1 MLSLRT
7 ILCASPVIS
16 FPLTVIYPK
25 ETRRWFRPRMLSVSV
40 TQVKAIRRFTV
51 RTVLPEPIRPLAR
64 LASNLRWSWHRPTRE
79 LFAGLNPRLWE
90 ESGQDPVGF
99 LGMVSREEFQQLA
112 ANRAV
117 VERVRA
123 AEEDLD
129 RYLEEPRWYQGLGP
143 DAPASIAYFSP
154 EFGITEV
161 LPQYSGGLGILA
173 GDHLKAASDLGVPL
187 IGVGLLYQAGYFKQ
201 SLSRDA
207 WQQETY
213 PVLDPDGL
221 PLTLLREPSSDG
233 IGRPLQI
240 ALPLPNGRRL
250 LAHIWRADVG
260 RVPLLLLDSNVP
272 GNDDAARSITDRLYG
287 GGGDHRLQQEL
298 LLGMGGVKALRAFQQ
313 LTGTTAPEVFHTNE
327 GHAGFLGIER
337 IQELMAGD
345 QALTF
350 DEALAAGRASTVF
363 TTHTPVPAG
372 IDRFEIAQIHHFFQ
386 AGLAPAVPTDRILEL
401 GRENYADGNPSVFN
415 MAIMGLRLA
424 QRANGVAKLHGEV
437 SRGMFSALWPG
448 FDHSEVPITS
458 VTNGV
463 HVPTW
468 VDSRISKLARDQ
480 FGSEAEANGRWDL
493 AYNVSDA
500 DVWALRREMRA
511 ALVDDVRLRLRAA
524 WKKRGA
530 ADAELGWTDKVLD
543 PDVLTIGFAR
553 RVPTY
558 KRLTLML
565 REPERLK
572 ALLLHKEHPIQ
583 LVIAG
588 KSHPA
593 DDAGKKMIQDLV
605 RFTDD
610 PEVRHRIAFLPNY
623 DIAMARTLFPGCDVW
638 LNNPLRPLEACGTSG
653 MKAAL
658 NGSLNLSVLDG
669 WWDEMYDGENGW
681 AIPTANNGA
690 SPEERD
696 DIEAAALYEL
706 LETQVAPRFYG
717 STVSAGAGA
726 AGPSTSGAEKVP
738 THWVSMI
745 KHTLSHLGPAVSA
758 ERMLRDYVNILYR
771 PAAEAGRNA
780 SAASYSQ
787 ARTLAA
793 WTAKVRSA
801 WPLVHVEHV
810 DSVGVSEDPQIGDTL
825 QVNAYVALHSL
836 TPEDVSVE
844 VAYGRAE
851 ESDTLTDITVMELK
865 VQEDLGSGRHL
876 FSGSLVIDRSGPFG
890 YTVRVLPRHDALAS
904 KAELGLIVNA

>member
-1 MLSLRT
+1 M
-7 ILCASPVIS
+7 
-16 FPLTVIYPK
+16 
-25 ETRRWFRPRMLSVSV
+25 
-40 TQVKAIRRFTV
+40 KAIRRFTV

-64 LASNLRWSWHRPTRE
+64 LATNLRWSWHLPTRE
-79 LFAGLNPRLWE
+79 LFEQLNPAIWA
-90 ESGQDPVGF
+90 ESAQDPVTF
-99 LGMVSREEFQQLA
+99 LGLVSREELQRLA
-112 ANRAV
+112 ADQDV
-117 VERVRA
+117 VRRVHEA
-123 AEEDLD
+123 AADLD
-129 RYLEEPRWYQGLGP
+129 QYLEQPRWYQSLGE
-143 DAPASIAYFSP
+143 DAPRCIAYFSP

-221 PLTLLREPSSDG
+221 PLTLLREASPDG
-233 IGRPLQI
+233 NGRPVEI
-240 ALPLPNGRRL
+240 SLPLPHGRRL
-250 LAHIWRADVG
+250 LAHVWRADVG
-260 RVPLLLLDSNVP
+260 RVPLLLLDSNVA
-272 GNDDAARSITDRLYG
+272 GNDDAARGITDRLYG

-298 LLGMGGVKALRAFQQ
+298 LLGMGGVKALRAYQR
-313 LTGTTAPEVFHTNE
+313 LTGAPAPEVFHTNE
-327 GHAGFLGIER
+327 GHAGFLGVER
-337 IQELMAGD
+337 IQELMSGD
-345 QALTF
+345 TALGW
-350 DEALAAGRASTVF
+350 DEALTAGRASTVF

-372 IDRFEIAQIHHFFQ
+372 IDRFEISQIEHFFS
-386 AGLAPAVPTDRILEL
+386 AGLAPDVPLDKILDL
-401 GRENYADGNPSVFN
+401 GREDFADGNPFVFN
-415 MAIMGLRLA
+415 MAVMGLRLA
-424 QRANGVAKLHGEV
+424 QRANGVAKLHGVV

-448 FDHSEVPITS
+448 FDHAEVPITS

-468 VDSRISKLARDQ
+468 VDPRVSQLARDR
-480 FGSEAEANGRWDL
+480 FGADAESEGRWDL
-493 AYNVSDA
+493 AYNVSDEEL
-500 DVWALRREMRA
+500 WALRREMRVS
-511 ALVDDVRLRLRAA
+511 LVEDVRRRLRAA

-530 ADAELGWTDKVLD
+530 ADAELSWTDSVLD
-543 PDVLTIGFAR
+543 PDVLTVGFAR

-565 REPERLK
+565 RDPARLK
-572 ALLLHKEHPIQ
+572 ALLLHETHPIQ
-583 LVIAG
+583 LIIAG

-610 PEVRHRIAFLPNY
+610 PAVRHRIVFLPNY

-653 MKAAL
+653 MKAAI

-681 AIPTANNGA
+681 AIPTANNDA

-706 LETQVAPRFYG
+706 LETQVAPKFYG
-717 STVSAGAGA
+717 LTVSDGAGA
-726 AGPSTSGAEKVP
+726 AGPSQSGPQAVP

-745 KHTLSHLGPAVSA
+745 KHTMTHLGPAVSA
-758 ERMLRDYVNILYR
+758 ERMLKDYVNVLYR
-771 PAAEAGRNA
+771 PAALAGRQA
-780 SAASYSQ
+780 SAHGYAEAKS
-787 ARTLAA
+787 LAA
-793 WTAKVRSA
+793 WCSTVRAA
-801 WPLVHVEHV
+801 WPQIQVEHV
-810 DSVGVSEDPQIGDTL
+810 DSVGVSEDPQIGDDL
-825 QVNAYVALHSL
+825 QVNAYIALHDL
-836 TPEDVSVE
+836 PPEDVAVE

-851 ESDTLTDITVMELK
+851 DSDELTDVTVVELTS
-865 VQEDLGSGRHL
+865 VEDLGKGRYL
-876 FSGSLVIDRSGPFG
+876 FSGTLVIDRSGSFG
-890 YTVRVLPRHDALAS
+890 YTIRVLPKHAGLAS

>member
-1 MLSLRT
+1 M
-7 ILCASPVIS
+7 
-16 FPLTVIYPK
+16 
-25 ETRRWFRPRMLSVSV
+25 
-40 TQVKAIRRFTV
+40 KAIRRFTV

-90 ESGQDPVGF
+90 ESGQDPIGF

-112 ANRAV
+112 ADQSV
-117 VERVRA
+117 VERVHA
-123 AEEDLD
+123 AEADLN
-129 RYLEEPRWYQGLGP
+129 RYLQEPRWYQGLGP
-143 DAPASIAYFSP
+143 DAPAAIAYFSP

-221 PLTLLREPSSDG
+221 PLTLLREPSPDG
-233 IGRPLQI
+233 NGKPLQVT
-240 ALPLPNGRRL
+240 LPLPNGRRL

-313 LTGTTAPEVFHTNE
+313 LTGTAAPEVFHTNE

-337 IQELMAGD
+337 IQELMSGD
-345 QALTF
+345 QKLTF

-372 IDRFEIAQIHHFFQ
+372 IDRFEITQINHFFQ
-386 AGLAPAVPTDRILEL
+386 AGLAPDVPVDRILEL

-415 MAIMGLRLA
+415 MAVMGLRLA

-437 SRGMFSALWPG
+437 SRGMFAALWPG

-500 DVWALRREMRA
+500 DVWALRRELRS
-511 ALVDDVRLRLRAA
+511 ALVDDVRRRLRAA

-530 ADAELGWTDKVLD
+530 ADAELAWTDTVLD
-543 PDVLTIGFAR
+543 PDILTIGFAR

-610 PEVRHRIAFLPNY
+610 PEVRHRIVFLPNY

-681 AIPTANNGA
+681 AIPTANNDA

-717 STVSAGAGA
+717 STVSEGAGA
-726 AGPSTSGAEKVP
+726 AGPSTSEAEKVP

-758 ERMLRDYVNILYR
+758 ERMLRDYVNVLYR
-771 PAAEAGRNA
+771 PAAEAGR
-780 SAASYSQ
+780 SAVANSFSQ
-787 ARTLAA
+787 ARALAA
-793 WTAKVRSA
+793 WSAVVRAA
-801 WPLVHVEHV
+801 WPQVHVEHV

-825 QVNAYVALHSL
+825 QVNAYVGLHSL
-836 TPEDVSVE
+836 TPADVSVE
-844 VAYGRAE
+844 VAYGRAQE
-851 ESDTLTDITVMELK
+851 NDTLTDITVMELK
-865 VQEDLGSGRHL
+865 AQEDLGSGRHL

>member
-1 MLSLRT
+1 
-7 ILCASPVIS
+7 
-16 FPLTVIYPK
+16 
-25 ETRRWFRPRMLSVSV
+25 MLSVSV

-79 LFAGLNPRLWE
+79 LFAGLNPRLWT
-90 ESGQDPVGF
+90 ESGEDPVGF
-99 LGMVSREEFQQLA
+99 LGLVSREELQQLA
-112 ANRAV
+112 ADQSV

-129 RYLEEPRWYQGLGP
+129 RYLEEPRWYQSLGP
-143 DAPASIAYFSP
+143 DAPAAIAYFSP

-221 PLTLLREPSSDG
+221 PLTLLREPSPDG
-233 IGRPLQI
+233 NGRPLQVS
-240 ALPLPNGRRL
+240 LPLPNNRRL

-272 GNDDAARSITDRLYG
+272 GNDEAARSITDRLYG

-298 LLGMGGVKALRAFQQ
+298 LLGMGGVKALRAFQK
-313 LTGTTAPEVFHTNE
+313 LTGTVAPEVFHTNE

-345 QALTF
+345 EALTF

-386 AGLAPAVPTDRILEL
+386 AGLAPSVPVDRILEL
-401 GRENYADGNPSVFN
+401 GRENYADGNASVFN
-415 MAIMGLRLA
+415 MAVMGLRLA

-511 ALVDDVRLRLRAA
+511 ALVEDVRKRLRAA

-530 ADAELGWTDKVLD
+530 ADAELGWTDNVLD

-717 STVSAGAGA
+717 STVSESAGA
-726 AGPSTSGAEKVP
+726 AGPSTASGAEKVP

-745 KHTLSHLGPAVSA
+745 KHTLSHLGPKVSA

-771 PAAEAGRNA
+771 PAAEAGR
-780 SAASYSQ
+780 SAGANSYSQ
-787 ARTLAA
+787 ARNLAA
-793 WTAKVRSA
+793 WTANVRSA
-801 WPLVHVEHV
+801 WPHVHVEHV

-825 QVNAYVALHSL
+825 QVNAYVALNSL

-851 ESDTLTDITVMELK
+851 ESDTLAEITVMELK

-876 FSGSLVIDRSGPFG
+876 FSGSLVIDRSGSFG

>member
-1 MLSLRT
+1 M
-7 ILCASPVIS
+7 
-16 FPLTVIYPK
+16 
-25 ETRRWFRPRMLSVSV
+25 

-99 LGMVSREEFQQLA
+99 LGMVSREELQQLA
-112 ANRAV
+112 ANQSV

-221 PLTLLREPSSDG
+221 PLTLLREPSADG
-233 IGRPLQI
+233 IGHPLQI

-337 IQELMAGD
+337 IQELMSGE

-372 IDRFEIAQIHHFFQ
+372 IDRFEISQIHHFFQ
-386 AGLAPAVPTDRILEL
+386 AGLAPDVPTDRILEL

-500 DVWALRREMRA
+500 DVWSLRREMRA
-511 ALVDDVRLRLRAA
+511 ALVEDVRRRLRAA

-530 ADAELGWTDKVLD
+530 ADAELAWTEKVLD

-726 AGPSTSGAEKVP
+726 AGPSTASGAEKVP

-745 KHTLSHLGPAVSA
+745 KHTLAHLGPAVSA

-771 PAAEAGRNA
+771 PAAEAGRSA
-780 SAASYSQ
+780 SANSYSQ
-787 ARTLAA
+787 ARSLAA
-793 WTAKVRSA
+793 WTARVRSA
-801 WPLVHVEHV
+801 WPQIHVEHV

-836 TPEDVSVE
+836 TPQDVSVE

>member
-1 MLSLRT
+1 M
-7 ILCASPVIS
+7 A
-16 FPLTVIYPK
+16 
-25 ETRRWFRPRMLSVSV
+25 
-40 TQVKAIRRFTV
+40 QVKAIRRFTV

-64 LASNLRWSWHRPTRE
+64 LATNLRWSWHRPTRE
-79 LFAGLNPRLWE
+79 LFEGLNPKVWA
-90 ESGQDPVGF
+90 ESGNDPVSF
-99 LGMVSREEFQQLA
+99 LGLVGREEMHRLA
-112 ANRAV
+112 TDPNV
-117 VERVRA
+117 VARVQA
-123 AEEDLD
+123 AAEDLD
-129 RYLEEPRWYQGLGP
+129 RYLQEPRWYQSLGN

-213 PVLDPDGL
+213 PVIDPDGL
-221 PLTLLREPSSDG
+221 PLTLLREPSADG
-233 IGRPLQI
+233 NGKPIQI
-240 ALPLPNGRRL
+240 ALPLPNERRL

-272 GNDDAARSITDRLYG
+272 GNDDAARGITDRLYG

-298 LLGMGGVKALRAFQQ
+298 LLGMGGVKALRVYQR

-337 IQELMAGD
+337 IQELMAGEE
-345 QALTF
+345 ALTF

-372 IDRFEIAQIHHFFQ
+372 IDRFETAQIQHFFE
-386 AGLAPAVPTDRILEL
+386 AGLAPDVPMSRILDL
-401 GRENYADGNPSVFN
+401 GREDFADGNPFLFN
-415 MAIMGLRLA
+415 MAVMGLRLA

-468 VDSRISKLARDQ
+468 VDSRISKLARER
-480 FGSEAEANGRWDL
+480 FGVEAEVMGRWDL

-500 DVWALRREMRA
+500 EVWALRREMRVS
-511 ALVDDVRLRLRAA
+511 LVEDVRRRLRAA

-530 ADAELGWTDKVLD
+530 ADAELGWTDSVLD

-610 PEVRHRIAFLPNY
+610 PKVRHRIVFLPNY

-653 MKAAL
+653 MKAAI

-690 SPEERD
+690 SAEERD

-706 LETQVAPRFYG
+706 LESQVAPRFYG
-717 STVSAGAGA
+717 NTVSESAGA
-726 AGPSTSGAEKVP
+726 AGPSDSGQEKIP

-745 KHTLSHLGPAVSA
+745 KHTLAHLGPAVSA
-758 ERMLRDYVNILYR
+758 ERMLQDYVNILYR
-771 PAAEAGRNA
+771 PAAISGRHAVAG
-780 SAASYSQ
+780 SYAQ
-787 ARTLAA
+787 AKALAA
-793 WTAKVRSA
+793 WVSKVRAA
-801 WPLVHVEHV
+801 WPHLHVEHV
-810 DSVGVSEDPQIGDTL
+810 DSMGVSEEPQIGDSL
-825 QVNAYVALHSL
+825 QVNAYVGLHNLS
-836 TPEDVSVE
+836 PNDVSVE
-844 VAYGRAE
+844 VAYGQAE
-851 ESDTLTDITVMELK
+851 ENDELANVTFVELEPK
-865 VQEDLGSGRHL
+865 EELGSGRHL
-876 FSGSLVIDRSGPFG
+876 FTGSIVIDRSGSFG
-890 YTVRVLPRHDALAS
+890 YTVRVLPKHEALAS

>member
-1 MLSLRT
+1 MLRLRT
-7 ILCASPVIS
+7 KSGAPTVIS
-16 FPLTVIYPK
+16 PAPTVIYPK
-25 ETRRWFRPRMLSVSV
+25 ETRSWFQPRMLSVSV

-79 LFAGLNPRLWE
+79 LFEGLNPRLWK

-112 ANRAV
+112 ADRSV

-123 AEEDLD
+123 AEQDLD

-221 PLTLLREPSSDG
+221 PLTLLREPSADG

-313 LTGTTAPEVFHTNE
+313 LTGTAAPEVFHTNE

-337 IQELMAGD
+337 IQELMAGE
-345 QALTF
+345 QALSF

-372 IDRFEIAQIHHFFQ
+372 IDRFEIAQIHHLFQ
-386 AGLAPAVPTDRILEL
+386 AGLAPDVPIDRILEL
-401 GRENYADGNPSVFN
+401 GRENYAEGNPSVFN
-415 MAIMGLRLA
+415 MAVMGLRLA

-500 DVWALRREMRA
+500 DVWALRREMRS

-543 PDVLTIGFAR
+543 PDILTIGFAR

-610 PEVRHRIAFLPNY
+610 PAVRHRIAFLPNY

-771 PAAEAGRNA
+771 PAAEAGRSA
-780 SAASYSQ
+780 SANSYSQ

-793 WTAKVRSA
+793 WTAKVRLA

-810 DSVGVSEDPQIGDTL
+810 DSVGVSEDPQIGDIL
-825 QVNAYVALHSL
+825 QVNAYVALHNL
-836 TPEDVSVE
+836 TPEDVAVE

-851 ESDTLTDITVMELK
+851 ESDSLSDITVMELK
-865 VQEDLGSGRHL
+865 MQEDLGSGRHL

>member
-1 MLSLRT
+1 M
-7 ILCASPVIS
+7 
-16 FPLTVIYPK
+16 
-25 ETRRWFRPRMLSVSV
+25 

-79 LFAGLNPRLWE
+79 LFAGLNPALWQ

-112 ANRAV
+112 ANQAV
-117 VERVRA
+117 VEKVRA
-123 AEEDLD
+123 AEADLN

-221 PLTLLREPSSDG
+221 PLTLLREPSPDG
-233 IGRPLQI
+233 NGKAVQVS
-240 ALPLPNGRRL
+240 LPLPNGRRL

-298 LLGMGGVKALRAFQQ
+298 LLGMGGVKALRAFQK
-313 LTGTTAPEVFHTNE
+313 LTGTAAPEVFHTNE

-337 IQELMAGD
+337 IQELMSGE

-350 DEALAAGRASTVF
+350 DEALTAGRASTVF

-372 IDRFEIAQIHHFFQ
+372 IDRFEIAQISHFFQ
-386 AGLAPAVPTDRILEL
+386 AGLAPDVPVDRILEL
-401 GRENYADGNPSVFN
+401 GRENYEDGNPSVFN
-415 MAIMGLRLA
+415 MAVMGLRLA

-468 VDSRISKLARDQ
+468 VDSRISQLARDQ

-500 DVWALRREMRA
+500 DVWALRRELRS
-511 ALVDDVRLRLRAA
+511 ALVDDVRRRLRAA

-530 ADAELGWTDKVLD
+530 ADAELGWTEHVLD

-572 ALLLHKEHPIQ
+572 ALLLHKDHPIQ

-706 LETQVAPRFYG
+706 LESQVAPRFYG
-717 STVSAGAGA
+717 STVSAAAGA
-726 AGPSTSGAEKVP
+726 AGPSTSAAERVP

-771 PAAEAGRNA
+771 PAAEAGRSA
-780 SAASYSQ
+780 SATGYAQ
-787 ARTLAA
+787 ARSLAS

-801 WPLVHVEHV
+801 WPQVHVEHV

-825 QVNAYVALHSL
+825 QVNAYVALSGL
-836 TPEDVSVE
+836 TPEDVCVE

-851 ESDTLTDITVMELK
+851 ESDTLTDITIMELHVK
-865 VQEDLGSGRHL
+865 EDLGNGRHL
-876 FSGSLVIDRSGPFG
+876 FSSSLVIDRSGPFG
-890 YTVRVLPRHDALAS
+890 YTVRVLPRHEGLAS

>member
-1 MLSLRT
+1 
-7 ILCASPVIS
+7 
-16 FPLTVIYPK
+16 
-25 ETRRWFRPRMLSVSV
+25 
-40 TQVKAIRRFTV
+40 
-51 RTVLPEPIRPLAR
+51 
-64 LASNLRWSWHRPTRE
+64 
-79 LFAGLNPRLWE
+79 
-90 ESGQDPVGF
+90 
-99 LGMVSREEFQQLA
+99 
-112 ANRAV
+112 
-117 VERVRA
+117 
-123 AEEDLD
+123 
-129 RYLEEPRWYQGLGP
+129 
-143 DAPASIAYFSP
+143 
-154 EFGITEV
+154 
-161 LPQYSGGLGILA
+161 
-173 GDHLKAASDLGVPL
+173 
-187 IGVGLLYQAGYFKQ
+187 
-201 SLSRDA
+201 
-207 WQQETY
+207 
-213 PVLDPDGL
+213 
-221 PLTLLREPSSDG
+221 
-233 IGRPLQI
+233 
-240 ALPLPNGRRL
+240 
-250 LAHIWRADVG
+250 
-260 RVPLLLLDSNVP
+260 
-272 GNDDAARSITDRLYG
+272 
-287 GGGDHRLQQEL
+287 
-298 LLGMGGVKALRAFQQ
+298 
-313 LTGTTAPEVFHTNE
+313 
-327 GHAGFLGIER
+327 
-337 IQELMAGD
+337 
-345 QALTF
+345 
-350 DEALAAGRASTVF
+350 
-363 TTHTPVPAG
+363 
-372 IDRFEIAQIHHFFQ
+372 
-386 AGLAPAVPTDRILEL
+386 
-401 GRENYADGNPSVFN
+401 
-415 MAIMGLRLA
+415 LRLA

-448 FDHSEVPITS
+448 FDPSEVPITS

-468 VDSRISKLARDQ
+468 VDSRIAKLARDQ

-500 DVWALRREMRA
+500 DVWALRREMRS
-511 ALVDDVRLRLRAA
+511 ALVDDVRKRLRAA

-530 ADAELGWTDKVLD
+530 ADAELGWTDNVLD

-717 STVSAGAGA
+717 STVSEAAGA
-726 AGPSTSGAEKVP
+726 AGPSTSAAEKVP

-771 PAAEAGRNA
+771 PAAEAGRRAIAN
-780 SAASYSQ
+780 SYSQ
-787 ARTLAA
+787 ARSLAS
-793 WTAKVRSA
+793 WSVKVRSN
-801 WPLVHVEHV
+801 WSQVHVEHV

-825 QVNAYVALHSL
+825 QVNAYVALNSL
-836 TPEDVSVE
+836 TPDDVCVE

-851 ESDTLTDITVMELK
+851 ESDTLADITLMELQVK
-865 VQEDLGSGRHL
+865 EDLGNGRHL
-876 FSGSLVIDRSGPFG
+876 FSGSLVIDRSGSFG
-890 YTVRVLPRHDALAS
+890 YTVRVLPRHEALAS

>member
-1 MLSLRT
+1 M
-7 ILCASPVIS
+7 
-16 FPLTVIYPK
+16 
-25 ETRRWFRPRMLSVSV
+25 

-79 LFAGLNPRLWE
+79 LFAGLHPALWE

-99 LGMVSREEFQQLA
+99 LGMISREELQRLA
-112 ANRAV
+112 TNQAV
-117 VERVRA
+117 VEKVRA

-221 PLTLLREPSSDG
+221 PLTLLREPSPDG
-233 IGRPLQI
+233 NGRAVQVS
-240 ALPLPNGRRL
+240 LPLPNGRRL

-298 LLGMGGVKALRAFQQ
+298 LLGMGGVKALRAFQK
-313 LTGTTAPEVFHTNE
+313 LTGTAAPEVFHTNE

-337 IQELMAGD
+337 IQELMSGD

-372 IDRFEIAQIHHFFQ
+372 IDRFEIAQISHFFQ
-386 AGLAPAVPTDRILEL
+386 AGLAPDVPVDRILEL
-401 GRENYADGNPSVFN
+401 GRENYAEGNPAVFN
-415 MAIMGLRLA
+415 MAVMGLRLA

-500 DVWALRREMRA
+500 DVWALRRELRS
-511 ALVDDVRLRLRAA
+511 ALVDDVRRRLRAS

-530 ADAELGWTDKVLD
+530 ADAELGWTEHVLD

-572 ALLLHKEHPIQ
+572 ALLLHKDHPIQ

-717 STVSAGAGA
+717 STVSAAAGA
-726 AGPSTSGAEKVP
+726 AGPSTSGAERVP

-745 KHTLSHLGPAVSA
+745 KHTLSHLGPQVSA

-771 PAAEAGRNA
+771 PAAEAGRSA
-780 SAASYSQ
+780 SAANYLE
-787 ARTLAA
+787 ARSLAS

-801 WPLVHVEHV
+801 WPQVHVEHV

-825 QVNAYVALHSL
+825 QVNAYVALNSL
-836 TPEDVSVE
+836 TPEDVYVE

-851 ESDTLTDITVMELK
+851 ESDNLTDITLMELQVK
-865 VQEDLGSGRHL
+865 EDLGSGRHL

-890 YTVRVLPRHDALAS
+890 YTVRVLPRHEGLAS

>member
-1 MLSLRT
+1 
-7 ILCASPVIS
+7 
-16 FPLTVIYPK
+16 
-25 ETRRWFRPRMLSVSV
+25 MLSVSV

-79 LFAGLNPRLWE
+79 LFAGLNPRLWT
-90 ESGQDPVGF
+90 ESGEDPVGF
-99 LGMVSREEFQQLA
+99 LGLVSREELQQLA
-112 ANRAV
+112 ADQSV

-129 RYLEEPRWYQGLGP
+129 RYLEEPRWYQSLGP
-143 DAPASIAYFSP
+143 DAPAAIAYFSP

-221 PLTLLREPSSDG
+221 PLTLLREPSPDG
-233 IGRPLQI
+233 NGRPLQVS
-240 ALPLPNGRRL
+240 LPLPNSRRL

-272 GNDDAARSITDRLYG
+272 GNDEAARSITDRLYG

-298 LLGMGGVKALRAFQQ
+298 LLGMGGVKALRAFQK
-313 LTGTTAPEVFHTNE
+313 LTGSVAPEVFHTNE

-345 QALTF
+345 EALTF

-386 AGLAPAVPTDRILEL
+386 AGLAPSVPVDRILEL
-401 GRENYADGNPSVFN
+401 GRENYADGNASVFN
-415 MAIMGLRLA
+415 MAVMGLRLA

-511 ALVDDVRLRLRAA
+511 ALVEDVRKRLRAA

-530 ADAELGWTDKVLD
+530 ADAELGWTDNVLD

-717 STVSAGAGA
+717 STVSESAGA
-726 AGPSTSGAEKVP
+726 AGPSTASGAEKVP

-745 KHTLSHLGPAVSA
+745 KHTLSHLGPKVSA

-771 PAAEAGRNA
+771 PAAEAGR
-780 SAASYSQ
+780 SAGANSYSQ
-787 ARTLAA
+787 ARNLAA
-793 WTAKVRSA
+793 WTANVRSA
-801 WPLVHVEHV
+801 WPHVHVEHV

-825 QVNAYVALHSL
+825 QVNAYVALNSL

-851 ESDTLTDITVMELK
+851 ESDTLAEITVMELK

-876 FSGSLVIDRSGPFG
+876 FSGSLVIDRSGSFG